1 MVAQPVKVTRNPGCD
16 TRQVLVMDTSSDAR
30 PSVAAGAKRSRVNF
44 EEAAAA
50 AAGAAPP
57 EATLK
62 ELTGRVAELE
72 RGRRNDLGWWKQCGQ
87 LVNEHTRELEELQ
100 EEALQYNDDLH
111 VVTAEAERCTGEAK
125 EAMTAYTDSLGR
137 DCVESLE
144 VSEQA
149 LVQAINDYR
158 GECNQ

>member
-62 ELTGRVAELE
+62 ELTARVAELE

-111 VVTAEAERCTGEAK
+111 VVASEAEPCAAEAK